1 MIDYDFSESQK
12 KDVIYSYFIRK
23 CIGKSDSGSPIY
35 YLTRTFIEDKNKL
48 KEIKVCFN
56 EFYENSNKEY
66 IFEKILSETDM
77 NFELAITTH
86 DYDLTKKEKEKLKDI
101 SVYDYLSC
109 YYFLISNSKYLNVNE
124 DWYYPYRQMLLKYE
138 ELYNNI
144 NVNVPWILS
153 DSYMKYISKVNIGF
167 NGKIYNI
174 LTSNKENIIKNYFFR
189 EKIGELYK
197 ENSDGEYSN
206 EGDKYTYFNKING
219 ETLNSINIYSK
230 KESRN
235 ENVYLFEK
243 IVSTIYS
250 FDKNTIDVLLI
261 YTNIIDN
268 YKGNDIQEA
277 LKKIKDKE
285 WLKISF
291 EKYESIYNNVNRK
304 SKYEDSME
312 KQVFKTYI
320 NILLKEKI
328 SCEDKV
334 KINLSDDDFIYKID
348 YRKIIDERRVY
359 NKNNDIV
366 SINYGLYVYH
376 FIINY
381 KTKNVYLCKNL
392 EYNTEENYNL
402 IMDYINEPYSPTENV
417 LNLKKNQ
424 PSGNDNLN
432 ILKRRKSLELIAAI
446 DDITKY
452 KIHSVDN
459 VKNTLTHIVH
469 KESKKIKKNVVDPDE
484 ILKNTLDCMVNK
496 TKEGGKQEFIPVEAN
511 YYRESFMKLIIHFP
525 SNCMKDKDRND
536 LLQNA
541 KNEMLNAL
549 KCIKDK
555 NYPGQDKK
563 YFLIDKEGGGDM
575 HFDYSLY
582 AFTEK
587 QIKEQ
592 ERDILNKSNLWKKLE
607 FKSNKT
613 ATSIRSL
620 SEYMNKSGNQIFK
633 TVKNTFYKELQ
644 SFINYKFKKG
654 KKYDKTW
661 LDKDDIKNTFI
672 KILNNNLQSQENKVY
687 IIWNSKE
694 KKIYLDEFEL
704 DDLNIVEIEYD
715 IKDNGFDIIAKTKS
729 NKEHVIKIKV
739 KGESPNLSFKF
750 NGKRNEKYE
759 DCK

>member
-1 MIDYDFSESQK
+1 MKDYDFSKIQK
-12 KDVIYSYFIRK
+12 RSVLYSYFIRK
-23 CIGKSDSGSPIY
+23 CIGESDNGSPIY
-35 YLTRTFIEDKNKL
+35 YLTRTFIEDKDKL
-48 KEIKVCFN
+48 KQIKGCFN
-56 EFYENSNKEY
+56 EFYEKNNKDY
-66 IFEKILSETDM
+66 LFEKILSETDM
-77 NFELAITTH
+77 DFELTTH
-86 DYDLTKKEKEKLKDI
+86 DYELTKKEQKKLKDI
-101 SVYDYLSC
+101 SVYDYLSS
-109 YYFLISNSKYLNVNE
+109 YYFLISNSNFLNENE

-144 NVNVPWILS
+144 KLDKPWILT
-153 DSYMKYISKVNIGF
+153 DSYMKYISKVNTGL
-167 NGKIYNI
+167 NNKIYNT
-174 LTSNKENIIKNYFFR
+174 LTSNKEKIIKNYFFR

-197 ENSDGEYSN
+197 ENSQGEYSN
-206 EGDKYTYFNKING
+206 ESDKYTYFNKING

-235 ENVYLFEK
+235 ENINLFEK

-250 FDKNTIDVLLI
+250 FDKHTVDLLLI

-277 LKKIKDKE
+277 LAKFKNKE
-285 WLKISF
+285 WLQTSF
-291 EKYESIYNNVNRK
+291 EKYESIYNNVRLK
-304 SKYEDSME
+304 STYKESIE
-312 KQVFKTYI
+312 KQVFDTYI
-320 NILLKEKI
+320 NRLLEEDI
-328 SCEDKV
+328 SCEDML
-334 KINLSDDDFIYKID
+334 KINLSTGDFIDKLDNRQIVYKI
-348 YRKIIDERRVY
+348 RKS
-359 NKNNDIV
+359 NKNTDFV

-381 KTKNVYLCKNL
+381 KTNKVYLCENV
-392 EYNTEENYNL
+392 EYNTEENYDL
-402 IMDYINEPYSPTENV
+402 IMDYINEPFSPTENV

-432 ILKRRKSLELIAAI
+432 ILKRRKSLELIEAI
-446 DDITKY
+446 DDIKKY
-452 KIHSVDN
+452 KIHSIDN
-459 VKNTLTHIVH
+459 IKNTLTHIVH
-469 KESKKIKKNVVDPDE
+469 KESKKIKKNVIDPDE

-496 TKEGGKQEFIPVEAN
+496 TNEGGKQEFIPVEAN

-536 LLQNA
+536 VLQTA

-555 NYPGQDKK
+555 NDPGQDKK

-592 ERDILNKSNLWKKLE
+592 ERDLLNKSNLWKKLE

-613 ATSIRSL
+613 ATSIRLL
-620 SEYMNKSGNQIFK
+620 SEYMSKSGNQIFK
-633 TVKNTFYKELQ
+633 TIKNTFYKELQ
-644 SFINYKFKKG
+644 SFINYKFKRG
-654 KKYDKTW
+654 AKYDKDW
-661 LDKDDIKNTFI
+661 LYKDDVKYTFI
-672 KILNNNLQSQENKVY
+672 QILNNNLQSQENKVY

-694 KKIYLDEFEL
+694 KKIFLDEFEK
-704 DDLNIVEIEYD
+704 DDLNIVDIEYEM
-715 IKDNGFDIIAKTKS
+715 KDKGFDIIAKTKS

-739 KGESPNLSFKF
+739 KGENINLSFKF
-750 NGKRNEKYE
+750 NGERNEKY
-759 DCK
+759 DNCMN

>member
-1 MIDYDFSESQK
+1 MNDGDFSKIQK
-12 KDVIYSYFIRK
+12 RDIIYSYFIRK
-23 CIGKSDSGSPIY
+23 CIGESDNGSPIY
-35 YLTRTFIEDKNKL
+35 YLTRTFIENKDKL
-48 KEIKVCFN
+48 KQIKGCFN
-56 EFYENSNKEY
+56 EFYENNNKDY
-66 IFEKILSETDM
+66 LFEKILSETDM
-77 NFELAITTH
+77 DFELTTQ
-86 DYDLTKKEKEKLKDI
+86 DYELTKKEKEKLKDI
-101 SVYDYLSC
+101 SVYDYLSS
-109 YYFLISNSKYLNVNE
+109 YYFLISNSDFLNEKE

-144 NVNVPWILS
+144 KIDKQWVLS
-153 DSYMKYISKVNIGF
+153 DSYIRYISKVNTGL
-167 NGKIYNI
+167 NNKIYNI
-174 LTSNKENIIKNYFFR
+174 LTSNKEKIIKNYFFR

-197 ENSDGEYSN
+197 ENSQGEYSN
-206 EGDKYTYFNKING
+206 ESDKYTYFNKING

-230 KESRN
+230 KGSRN
-235 ENVYLFEK
+235 ENINLFEK

-250 FDKNTIDVLLI
+250 FDKHTVDLLLI

-277 LKKIKDKE
+277 LKKFKDKE
-285 WLKISF
+285 WLRTSF
-291 EKYESIYNNVNRK
+291 EKYESIYNNVRPK
-304 SKYEDSME
+304 STYEESIE
-312 KQVFKTYI
+312 KQVFETYV
-320 NILLKEKI
+320 NILLEEDI
-328 SCEDKV
+328 GCEDTV
-334 KINLSDDDFIYKID
+334 KINLSTDDFIKKLENRRIVYKI
-348 YRKIIDERRVY
+348 RKY

-381 KTKNVYLCKNL
+381 KTNKVYLCKNL

-402 IMDYINEPYSPTENV
+402 ILDYINEPYSPTENV

-446 DDITKY
+446 DDIKKY
-452 KIHSVDN
+452 KIHSIDN
-459 VKNTLTHIVH
+459 IKNTLTHIVH
-469 KESKKIKKNVVDPDE
+469 KESKKIKKNVIDPDE

-496 TKEGGKQEFIPVEAN
+496 TNEGGKQEFIPVEAN

-536 LLQNA
+536 VLQTA

-555 NYPGQDKK
+555 NDPGQDKR

-592 ERDILNKSNLWKKLE
+592 ERNLLNKSNLWKKLE

-613 ATSIRSL
+613 ATSIRLL

-633 TVKNTFYKELQ
+633 TINETFYTELQ

-654 KKYDKTW
+654 AKYDKNW
-661 LDKDDIKNTFI
+661 LYKDDVKNTFI

-694 KKIYLDEFEL
+694 KKIYIDEFEP
-704 DDLNIVEIEYD
+704 DDLNIVEIEYE

-729 NKEHVIKIKV
+729 NKEHVVKIKV
-739 KGESPNLSFKF
+739 KGENPNLSFKF
-750 NGKRNEKYE
+750 NGKRNEKYTN
-759 DCK
+759 CIN